1 MKLILLY
8 CSRIAGYLCMKRYH
22 TVQFVLLLALLKRLI
37 NETKITFHG
46 FVAVYVEDL
55 RWIFSGFVKLFTALL
70 FLDENSVRSAQ
81 RHR

>member
-55 RWIFSGFVKLFTALL
+55 RWIFSGFVKFIYCFAV
-70 FLDENSVRSAQ
+70 S
-81 RHR
+81 